1 MTPKGEDRA
10 PRAAEARRRLIVR
23 AGLKIAG
30 VAVLDF
36 VLLRILGPDLVDMH
50 KDWALAASLVCLL
63 VAIAATV
70 WLAVQLWSDGLR
82 WRRLDPRANLSVVEW
97 RDR

>member
-1 MTPKGEDRA
+1 
-10 PRAAEARRRLIVR
+10 LIVR
-23 AGLKIAG
+23 AGLKVAG

-36 VLLRILGPDLVDMH
+36 VLLRLLGPDLVDQH
-50 KDWALAASLVCLL
+50 SDLALAAAVACLL
-63 VAIAATV
+63 VAIVATI
-70 WLAVQLWSDGLR
+70 WLAQQLWSDRLR